1 MANIRLN
8 QTTHIDY
15 YGKMYFEKFGVA
27 DVKFTPRIVEIDGAK
42 VVLLHIDGVNT
53 NNGARVNVD
62 LFPRYNCTLEF
73 IDNLPK
79 QFEDIMFRVGYYTQ
93 KDLTTG
99 EEKVVEGQPK
109 FLSYFRGGKEVFFD
123 GDKHEYGDAWDNE
136 PKATE
141 EETEAEA

>member
-8 QTTHIDY
+8 QTSHIDY
-15 YGKMYFEKFGVA
+15 YGKMYFEKLGVA
-27 DVKFTPRIVEIDGAK
+27 DVKFTPKVIEIDGAK

-62 LFPRYNCTLEF
+62 LFPRYNCTVEF
-73 IDNLPK
+73 INNLPK

-109 FLSYFRGGKEVFFD
+109 FLSYFRGGKEVMFD

-136 PKATE
+136 PKA
-141 EETEAEA
+141 EETETAE

>member
-8 QTTHIDY
+8 QTSHVDY

-27 DVKFTPRIVEIDGAK
+27 DVKFTPRIVEVDGAK

-62 LFPRYNCTLEF
+62 LWPRYNCTVDF
-73 IDNLPK
+73 INNLPK
-79 QFEDIMFRVGYYTQ
+79 QFEDIIFRVGYYTQ
-93 KDLTTG
+93 KDITTG
-99 EEKVVEGQPK
+99 EEVVVEGQPK
-109 FLSYFRGGKEVFFD
+109 FLSYFRGGKEVLFD

-136 PKATE
+136 PKTVEAEEKTE
-141 EETEAEA
+141 E